1 MTRVIVAD
9 GNAITREG
17 VKVIL
22 SKYPDILAAGEARSQ
37 LEAFQLVWRG
47 GWDVLL
53 FDLATPGRDT
63 GIEFLREL
71 KRSDLRHKGK
81 AGAIPGGVLILS
93 MYPEDPYAVHALKA
107 GALGY
112 LRKDVTP
119 DELVNAVRKV
129 ATGEVCIGP
138 RVAQLMVRRLNS
150 ACNQPHEIL
159 SAREFE
165 VLANL
170 GAGRTPAQIA
180 RRLAVSAK
188 TIGTYRTRLLQK
200 LSMKSTAELMFY
212 AIQHGLVPELN
223 PYGIDRKPPAEE
235 SSTGFRTVQAGGGL

>member
-1 MTRVIVAD
+1 MIRVIVAD

-22 SKYPDILAAGEARSQ
+22 SKYPDILVAGEARSQ
-37 LEAFQLVWRG
+37 LEAFQVVCRG

-71 KRSDLRHKGK
+71 KRNNLRYKGR
-81 AGAIPGGVLILS
+81 AGAVLILS

-112 LRKDVTP
+112 LRKDATP
-119 DELVNAVRKV
+119 DDLVNAVREV

-150 ACNQPHEIL
+150 ACSQPHETL

-223 PYGIDRKPPAEE
+223 PYGVDRKPPAEE
-235 SSTGFRTVQAGGGL
+235 STTGLRTAQAGGHS

>member
-1 MTRVIVAD
+1 MIRVIIAD

-22 SKYPDILAAGEARSQ
+22 SKYPDILVAGEAGNQ
-37 LEAFQLVWRG
+37 LEAFQLACRG

-53 FDLATPGRDT
+53 FDIATSGRDT
-63 GIEFLREL
+63 GLEFLREL
-71 KRSDLRHKGK
+71 RRNDLRYKDN
-81 AGAIPGGVLILS
+81 AGAVLILS

-112 LRKDVTP
+112 LRKDALP
-119 DELVNAVRKV
+119 DELVNAIRKV
-129 ATGEVCIGP
+129 AAGEMCISA

-212 AIQHGLVPELN
+212 AIRHGLVPELN
-223 PYGIDRKPPAEE
+223 PYGVDRRPPAEE
-235 SSTGFRTVQAGGGL
+235 SGTGLRRLQAGGGL